1 MVWQSQK
8 VLKYEQSNLKAI
20 TFINLLIKNQIK

>member
-1 MVWQSQK
+1 MIWQSQK
-8 VLKYEQSNLKAI
+8 LSKYKQSNLKGI